1 MLLYS
6 WSLNHCRALS
16 ETHQNKKSS
25 LKPLVECFLRRKD
38 GEGSAG
44 GEVLNGQD
52 AMMIV
57 PPLMVGHTLS
67 HEQVMPFLKKL
78 EQGQLRE
85 GGCMLGGCVDVGVWV
100 WVGCVCVCGCG
111 GVGGMCVYVCGWDVC
126 VGVCV
131 CE

>member
-1 MLLYS
+1 MVSQSPIY
-6 WSLNHCRALS
+6 RALS
-16 ETHQNKKSS
+16 ETHQSKKSS
-25 LKPLVECFLRRKD
+25 LKPLVECFLRTKD

-44 GEVLNGQD
+44 TELLNGQD

-85 GGCMLGGCVDVGVWV
+85 GGW
-100 WVGCVCVCGCG
+100 VCGC
-111 GVGGMCVYVCGWDVC
+111 
-126 VGVCV
+126 
-131 CE
+131 E

>member
-100 WVGCVCVCGCG
+100 WV
-111 GVGGMCVYVCGWDVC
+111 CGWDVC
-126 VGVCV
+126 VCVCV
-131 CE
+131 NDCCFPPLNLVIYLQVS